1 MFKCLLI
8 KPCSISHLS
17 YLDPDYIKN
26 ILNFAEEIEIN
37 NDDFQNSISKFLE
50 FDKFNN
56 KVIDIKNN
64 IFEEFKNNIFE
75 IMFVTGFHDKDTDEN
90 NINKEHEAICDN
102 DYDKI
107 NELAMLINS
116 SSDDQVIKGS
126 VLILK
131 EHISSFTNNVSFE
144 DLLKSDLEML
154 LINRKNNLVVIW
166 DDMSMKWREDR
177 INGFNNYIK
186 EFFDDETPE
195 VKHIEF
201 LMHNIHIYYTY
212 STYGN
217 KYICGRLLN
226 DIPIDKCLFVT
237 NKSSE
242 YLGNI
247 TLDEVTKMIKI
258 SEKLDKYTVP
268 GEFLEDD
275 ITINNRTIKNT
286 KYKILDKVYN
296 KYY

>member
-1 MFKCLLI
+1 
-8 KPCSISHLS
+8 
-17 YLDPDYIKN
+17 
-26 ILNFAEEIEIN
+26 
-37 NDDFQNSISKFLE
+37 
-50 FDKFNN
+50 
-56 KVIDIKNN
+56 V
-64 IFEEFKNNIFE
+64 
-75 IMFVTGFHDKDTDEN
+75 
-90 NINKEHEAICDN
+90 ICDN

-131 EHISSFTNNVSFE
+131 VQISSFTNNVSFE

-201 LMHNIHIYYTY
+201 LMYNIHIYYTY